1 MPLSFQKIFYA
12 ILSIFALFTIL
23 ILAKTVLIPLAFAL
37 VTAFILFPL
46 VRRYE
51 GWGVNKTMA
60 TLFAM
65 LTLVLIIGGGITLFS
80 SQIFQLSEN
89 VTEFKDKILRVF
101 AEVTIFINSN
111 FSMAHPLEKGELL
124 EKLKTWLN
132 ESIGSLVNQTFS
144 GTVAFLT
151 GLLSSVVFTFLI
163 LLYST
168 GLTHAMVNF
177 YPERYQGQAKTMLKS
192 VYDVGKSYLLGMS
205 LIILILGIV
214 NSVGLWIIGIE
225 SPFLFGFLAAIL
237 AIIPYVG
244 TVVGAIIPIIYA
256 FIVYESIWMPVAIAV
271 FFWAVQVVESNFL
284 TPKIVGGK
292 LQVNALTAILSII
305 IGASVWGIA
314 GMILFLPFAAMLK
327 VVAESYIE
335 LKPLS
340 LLIGNEN
347 YTEASSTLTSGTS
360 RLNRILVGIKALFK
374 YNKK

>member
-37 VTAFILFPL
+37 LTAFILYPL
-46 VRRYE
+46 VRKYE
-51 GWGVNKTMA
+51 SWGVNKTMA

-89 VTEFKDKILRVF
+89 VSEFKDKILRVF
-101 AEVTIFINSN
+101 AEVTVFINGN
-111 FSMAHPLEKGELL
+111 FPMANPLEKGELL
-124 EKLKTWLN
+124 EKLRGWLK
-132 ESIGSLVNQTFS
+132 ESTGSLVNQTFS

-151 GLLSSVVFTFLI
+151 GLLSAVVFTFLI
-163 LLYST
+163 LLYSS
-168 GLTHAMVNF
+168 GLVHAMTNF
-177 YPERYQGQAKTMLKS
+177 YPERYRSQALSMLKS
-192 VYDVGKSYLLGMS
+192 VYKVGKSYLFGMS
-205 LIILILGIV
+205 LIISILGVI

-244 TVVGAIIPIIYA
+244 TVVGAAIPIVYA
-256 FIVYESIWMPVAIAV
+256 FIVYDSIWMPVAIAI

-314 GMILFLPFAAMLK
+314 GMILFLPFSAMLK

-347 YTEASSTLTSGTS
+347 YTEASSTLTTGTS
-360 RLNRILVGIKALFK
+360 RLKRILAWFKALFHSA
-374 YNKK
+374 KK